1 MMRFGQ
7 FVQCSAGR
15 LGLLRILF
23 ISWMVWESFIRL
35 LLSIRFYSEI
45 SWKPLELGMTFL
57 LGLLYDAS
65 AGGFFCL
72 PLAVFLLLPA
82 HILSSCWG
90 KRLGKSILFL
100 LDIFMVST
108 GVTLF
113 YYFQEFHTSFNFIAV
128 DYLIYSSEMLGTIK
142 ESFPLGILI
151 PAMLLV
157 AALIAW
163 FQLRRVMFVP
173 QERDWRQFAVAV
185 IGVVLV
191 PLLAAWLPQS
201 AWRLQISPDK
211 INQELAGNGP
221 YEFVR
226 AYFTNELDYDSFY
239 AKEADTEELRNRLR
253 SEVKGTNEILLGDQG
268 VTRLVKNE
276 NNLTGK
282 KPNVVLITVESLSA
296 DYAGFL
302 GFPTSLTPNLDK
314 IATQSLSFT
323 RLYATG
329 TRTVRGLEA
338 LSLSVP
344 PTPGQSIVR
353 RQDNGNMESLGD
365 AFRQNGYQTDFIYGG
380 YGYFDNMNDF
390 FQSNGYTVK
399 DRNNIPEEEIHDET
413 VWGVPDEILFNQ
425 VLKSLDDHQA
435 NGEPAFEMVLTTSN
449 HRPFKFPQGRI
460 DAPQGVRNSVVRY
473 TDWAI
478 ADFLN
483 KASMKSWFDNTI
495 FVIVADHQALAA
507 GKADLPINRYHIPC
521 LIYAPKLIEAG
532 QCNRLMSQID
542 VGPTLLGLLGMSYTS
557 RFLGHDVFK
566 VPESEDRAFIST
578 YQLLGLVKND
588 ELTILSPNQGVKTY
602 HIDDWS
608 TAAYTPIPTSEE
620 MRKQAVSW
628 YQGANLLYHD
638 GLLKAPQGK
647 E

>member
-1 MMRFGQ
+1 MLRFNQ
-7 FVQCSAGR
+7 YSRRPVGR
-15 LGLLRILF
+15 LGLLQILF
-23 ISWMVWESFIRL
+23 GSWMIWESFIRL
-35 LLSIRFYSEI
+35 LIALRFYSEL
-45 SWKPLELGMTFL
+45 SWSPLDLLRTFL
-57 LGLLYDAS
+57 LGLVYDAS
-65 AGGFFCL
+65 AGVFFCL
-72 PLAVFLLLPA
+72 PLALFLLLPA
-82 HILSSCWG
+82 KFLSAGWG
-90 KRLGKSILFL
+90 KRLGKGLLFL
-100 LDIFMVST
+100 LNGFMVST

-113 YYFQEFHTSFNFIAV
+113 FYFQEFHTSFNFIAV
-128 DYLIYSSEMLGTIK
+128 DYLIYSSEMLGTIQ
-142 ESFPLGILI
+142 ESFPLGILVPVMLVTMLLI
-151 PAMLLV
+151 TWWQLRKLTFFPSPRGWRQFAMAAGLMVLLLLV
-157 AALIAW
+157 AA
-163 FQLRRVMFVP
+163 
-173 QERDWRQFAVAV
+173 
-185 IGVVLV
+185 VV
-191 PLLAAWLPQS
+191 PQS
-201 AWRLQISPDK
+201 AWRMQAAADK

-239 AKEADTEELRNRLR
+239 AKASDTDSLRQRLR
-253 SEVKGTNEILLGDQG
+253 SEVKGNNEVLQGDPG
-268 VTRLVKNE
+268 VTRRVENQNE
-276 NNLTGK
+276 LTGK
-282 KPNVVLITVESLSA
+282 KPNVVLITVESFSA

-302 GFPTSLTPNLDK
+302 GFANSLTPNLDEV
-314 IATQSLSFT
+314 AQNSLSFT

-390 FQSNGYTVK
+390 FAGNGYTVK

-413 VWGVPDEILFNQ
+413 VWGVPDEILFDQ
-425 VLKSLDDHQA
+425 VVKSLDEHQA
-435 NGEPAFEMVLTTSN
+435 KGEPAFEMVLTTSN
-449 HRPFKFPQGRI
+449 HRPFKFPKGRI

-478 ADFLN
+478 KDFLD
-483 KASMKSWFDNTI
+483 KASTKPWFDNTV

-521 LIYAPKLIEAG
+521 LIYAPKLIKAG

-557 RFLGHDVFK
+557 RFFGHDVFN

-578 YQLLGLVKND
+578 YQLLGLVKD
-588 ELTILSPNQGVKTY
+588 DQLTILSPNQGVKSY
-602 HIDDWS
+602 RINDWS
-608 TAAYTPIPTSEE
+608 TADYSPIPTSDE
-620 MRKQAVSW
+620 MRQQAISW

-638 GLLKAPQGK
+638 GLLKAPQHK
-647 E
+647 